1 MRSLQ
6 VTESRYILCPRYMM
20 CFPHPF
26 HMNDN
31 KDTNLEF
38 ILIKFH
44 ACTSWMWQQFAPAP
58 TVNVKSMHAIQ
69 AQWEVNVYVT
79 DS

>member
-1 MRSLQ
+1 
-6 VTESRYILCPRYMM
+6 
-20 CFPHPF
+20 
-26 HMNDN
+26 MNDN